1 MKAKMSIESR
11 IELAAQVGPRYRKS
25 SVLEKTSILNESVA
39 NTGYSRKHAI
49 RILRRQ
55 EQPKVRPKRHRQK
68 KYGREVREALIEVW
82 EAANRICSKRLI
94 PFLPDLLEALER
106 HGRLILKPSIK
117 QKLLSLSHSTM
128 DRLLIIERKCKG
140 ISFTRGGSLLK
151 KQIPIRTFA
160 DWNEVE
166 PGFLEADLVAHC
178 GDTVS
183 GQFLQTL
190 TLTDIY
196 SGWTEPVCI
205 LHQSEEAVIDAI
217 NQVRAVLPFPIVG
230 LDTDN
235 GTEFINRGLVQ
246 YCELNNI
253 TFTRSRPYKKND
265 QCHVEE
271 KNGSVVRKAVGYHR
285 YEGELAQDAF
295 NQLYAVL
302 RLYVNFFQ
310 PSMKLLSK
318 ERLHATV
325 KKKYDQAKT
334 PYRRLIDSQEV
345 KPETKSRLTEMYLT
359 LDPAEL
365 LLTVEH
371 LQDRL
376 LTFST
381 TFEPASVSPIAETG
395 KQEGAS
401 IGEPSLSRSKRPR
414 MRKRRKGGA
423 RISPPSAGRITTEE
437 AVAKESI
444 NKLFGESP
452 EFRAKR
458 IALEGL
464 LVDLLDD

>member
-11 IELAAQVGPRYRKS
+11 LELAAQVGPRYRKS
-25 SVLEKTSILNESVA
+25 SASEKTAVLNEFVA
-39 NTGYSRKHAI
+39 STGYSRKHAI

-82 EAANRICSKRLI
+82 EAANGICSKRLI

-106 HGRLILKPSIK
+106 HGRLILRPSIK
-117 QKLLSLSHSTM
+117 QKLLTLSHSTM
-128 DRLLIIERKCKG
+128 DRLLIIEGKCKG

-166 PGFLEADLVAHC
+166 SGFLEADLVAHC

-205 LHQSEEAVIDAI
+205 LRKSEEEVIEAI
-217 NQVRAVLPFPIVG
+217 NQVRVVLPFPIVG

-246 YCELNNI
+246 YCETNNI

-271 KNGSVVRKAVGYHR
+271 KNGSVVRRAVGYHR

-295 NQLYAVL
+295 NQVYAVL

-318 ERLHATV
+318 ERLHASV
-325 KKKYDQAKT
+325 RKKYDQAKT
-334 PYRRLIDSQEV
+334 PYRRLIDSHDV
-345 KPETKSRLTEMYLT
+345 KAEIKS
-359 LDPAEL
+359 
-365 LLTVEH
+365 
-371 LQDRL
+371 
-376 LTFST
+376 
-381 TFEPASVSPIAETG
+381 
-395 KQEGAS
+395 
-401 IGEPSLSRSKRPR
+401 
-414 MRKRRKGGA
+414 
-423 RISPPSAGRITTEE
+423 
-437 AVAKESI
+437 
-444 NKLFGESP
+444 
-452 EFRAKR
+452 
-458 IALEGL
+458 
-464 LVDLLDD
+464 

>member
-1 MKAKMSIESR
+1 M
-11 IELAAQVGPRYRKS
+11 
-25 SVLEKTSILNESVA
+25 
-39 NTGYSRKHAI
+39 
-49 RILRRQ
+49 
-55 EQPKVRPKRHRQK
+55 
-68 KYGREVREALIEVW
+68 
-82 EAANRICSKRLI
+82 
-94 PFLPDLLEALER
+94 
-106 HGRLILKPSIK
+106 
-117 QKLLSLSHSTM
+117 
-128 DRLLIIERKCKG
+128 RKCKG
-140 ISFTRGGSLLK
+140 ISFSRGGSLLK

-166 PGFLEADLVAHC
+166 SGLLEADLVAHC

-205 LHQSEEAVIDAI
+205 LHKSEEEVIEAI
-217 NQVRAVLPFPIVG
+217 NQVRVVLPFPIVG
-230 LDTDN
+230 LDTDE

-246 YCELNNI
+246 YCETNNI

-285 YEGELAQDAF
+285 YEGALAQDAF

-302 RLYVNFFQ
+302 CLYVNFFQ

-318 ERLHATV
+318 ERLHASV
-325 KKKYDQAKT
+325 RKKYDQAKT
-334 PYRRLIDSQEV
+334 PYRRLIDSHDV
-345 KPETKSRLTEMYLT
+345 KAEIKSRLTEMYLS

-365 LLTVEH
+365 QLTVEH

-376 LTFST
+376 VTLST
-381 TFEPASVSPIAETG
+381 TYEPVSATQSTKSGDEELPTII
-395 KQEGAS
+395 K
-401 IGEPSLSRSKRPR
+401 PLSRNKQPR
-414 MRKRRKGGA
+414 LRTRRKGGA
-423 RISPPSAGRITTEE
+423 RISPPSAGRVTAEE
-437 AVAKESI
+437 AVAKASI

-458 IALEGL
+458 IALKGL
-464 LVDLLDD
+464 LVDLMDD